1 MSFSNDSDSRNV
13 FSSPIFT
20 QNNNTGSGNQ
30 FPGANFS
37 GTVFFGQNESLR
49 SRAIN
54 VLKKLNV
61 SQYQDQKDR
70 NPDRIPKTCEWF
82 VTHEKFQAWQ
92 ANQTSPIL
100 WVSANPGCGK
110 SVLVKYLADSIL
122 TNCASRAVGYF
133 FFRDDFQDQKSIT
146 NALCCVLHQ
155 LFYYNRDLLTETIIE
170 RFEMN
175 ERSTDSFTELWNIL
189 ICAAKEGNGREI
201 ICLLDALDECEE
213 QGWAQLSKALHR
225 LLRDETQH
233 NGNLKF
239 LITSR
244 PYGRIRRG
252 FEPLDIPE
260 QPVIHLSGESDN
272 EMEKISHEINLFIEV
287 RVKAVGNR
295 LKLRESEQGL
305 LREKLTRVPNRT
317 YLWVYLTLDLIESN
331 IDIDKRGIVEATSNL
346 PQTVD
351 EAYERILSRS
361 KDPDKARKL
370 LHIVIGAIRPLTVQE
385 MSFALALEKN
395 HQSYTDV
402 DLGSED
408 RSREYMRDLSG
419 LFITIVDSKI
429 YLLHQTARE
438 FLVQERTPSDFF
450 YLMHQ
455 SIKEAFVRD
464 TQKRTSGNLQMFEW
478 RHSLIPE
485 TSHSILTEICIQ
497 HLLFTDFKEAQPS
510 AENIPEFLDSHV
522 FLDYSAKN
530 WTVHWLGSD
539 TKIDDSKQFL
549 LTLCDAGTARCTT
562 WFQIYWTSKAT
573 AFPSDFN
580 SLMIGSYFGLT
591 PVVKHWIGM
600 DGIDLNAKDDA
611 HGRSALS
618 WAAGN
623 GHPAIVKLLVTKR
636 ALRKGLRKE
645 VKVNSADY
653 HERTSLSWAVL
664 NGHGAVVSL
673 LLDAGAAVDSV
684 DDIGGTP
691 LFYAICTERADVI
704 KLLTRKGTGVQ
715 SKSDIQHELLLS
727 AAQEGHEPV
736 LRMLL
741 KRDEDVEIKDNK
753 YGRTLLSWASGNGHI
768 AAVNVLLERHA
779 DIKSKDSPDGWTP
792 LSWAAEN
799 GHQAVTGILLQKAN
813 LESKVHIE
821 SFWDIVGVVVLL
833 HTPLSVDALARF
845 LMISPREIIDQLNPL
860 RSMFYMSIHPNK
872 LLYFVHLH
880 FQHFLLNTTTN
891 LHVDK
896 CEMHKKI
903 AAQCLRVMNGSL
915 RENICG
921 LQSYATECKDI
932 NDQTIDQ
939 CLPEELRYSCC
950 HWAYHLEQSNG
961 PLSDEVSGFLE
972 KHFLHWLETV
982 SILGR
987 YSESIHILNRLMEM
1001 TTVSPEALTSFT
1013 ANNKWKYSG
1022 QIQNFQNSY
1031 MMHSDS
1037 SIETD
1042 KPPISHY
1049 SFTIPEFPLRQASQ
1063 YSKQI

>member
-1 MSFSNDSDSRNV
+1 MSFFSDHDSRNV
-13 FSSPIFT
+13 FGSHIFT

-30 FPGANFS
+30 FPGAIFS

-82 VTHEKFQAWQ
+82 VTHQKFQAWQ
-92 ANQTSPIL
+92 ANQTSRIL

-133 FFRDDFQDQKSIT
+133 FFKDDFENQKSIT
-146 NALCCVLHQ
+146 NALCCILHQ
-155 LFYYNRDLLTETIIE
+155 LFSQNPDLLTETTIV

-175 ERSTDSFTELWNIL
+175 ESATDSFSELWNIL
-189 ICAAKEGNGREI
+189 ICAAKEQNGREI

-213 QGWAQLSKALHR
+213 PGWAQLSKALHR
-225 LLRDETQH
+225 LLMDERQR
-233 NGNLKF
+233 NGNLRF

-252 FEPLDIPE
+252 FEPLQIPE
-260 QPVIHLSGESDN
+260 QPVIHLSGESDD
-272 EMEKISHEINLFIEV
+272 EMEKISQEINLFIES
-287 RVKAVGNR
+287 RVKAVGAR
-295 LKLRESEQGL
+295 LKLRESEQVL
-305 LREKLTRVPNRT
+305 LRDKLTRVPNRT

-331 IDIDKRGIVEATSNL
+331 IDMDKRGIADATSNL

-361 KDPDKARKL
+361 KDHDKARKL
-370 LHIVIGAIRPLTVQE
+370 LHIVVGAIRPLTVHE

-395 HQSYTDV
+395 HQSYSDV

-408 RSREYMRDLSG
+408 RSREYMRDLCG

-450 YLMHQ
+450 YLIHQ

-464 TQKRTSGNLQMFEW
+464 TQKKTSDDLQSLEW

-485 TSHSILTEICIQ
+485 TSHSIFTEICVQ
-497 HLLFTDFKEAQPS
+497 HLLFTDFMGARPP

-530 WTVHWLGSD
+530 WTVHWIGSD
-539 TKIDDSKQFL
+539 TKKDDLKQSL

-573 AFPSDFN
+573 VFPSDFT
-580 SLMIGSYFGLT
+580 SLMIGSYFGLKH
-591 PVVKHWIGM
+591 VVKHWIGM

-623 GHPAIVKLLVTKR
+623 GHHAIVKLLTTRWTKLSLR
-636 ALRKGLRKE
+636 NVLRKKVE
-645 VKVNSADY
+645 VDSADK
-653 HERTSLSWAVL
+653 HKRTPLSWAVL

-691 LFYAICTERADVI
+691 LFYAICTEHADVI
-704 KLLTRKGTGVQ
+704 KLLMKQGTRVQ
-715 SKSDIQHELLLS
+715 SKSDIQKELLLS
-727 AAQEGHEPV
+727 AAQKGHEPV
-736 LRMLL
+736 LRILL
-741 KRDEDVEIKDNK
+741 KGDEDVETKDNK
-753 YGRTLLSWASGNGHI
+753 CGRTLLSWASGNGHI
-768 AAVNVLLERHA
+768 AVVKLLLERHA
-779 DIKSKDSPDGWTP
+779 DIKSKDSQDGWTP

-799 GHQAVTGILLQKAN
+799 RHEAVTGLLLQKAN
-813 LESKVHIE
+813 LESKIPGTE
-821 SFWDIVGVVVLL
+821 FTFFLYTSDIF
-833 HTPLSVDALARF
+833 S
-845 LMISPREIIDQLNPL
+845 
-860 RSMFYMSIHPNK
+860 
-872 LLYFVHLH
+872 
-880 FQHFLLNTTTN
+880 
-891 LHVDK
+891 
-896 CEMHKKI
+896 
-903 AAQCLRVMNGSL
+903 
-915 RENICG
+915 
-921 LQSYATECKDI
+921 
-932 NDQTIDQ
+932 
-939 CLPEELRYSCC
+939 
-950 HWAYHLEQSNG
+950 
-961 PLSDEVSGFLE
+961 
-972 KHFLHWLETV
+972 
-982 SILGR
+982 
-987 YSESIHILNRLMEM
+987 
-1001 TTVSPEALTSFT
+1001 
-1013 ANNKWKYSG
+1013 
-1022 QIQNFQNSY
+1022 
-1031 MMHSDS
+1031 
-1037 SIETD
+1037 
-1042 KPPISHY
+1042 
-1049 SFTIPEFPLRQASQ
+1049 
-1063 YSKQI
+1063 